1 MADYCTIAEVKNMMP
16 DVEWASDYD
25 ATILSLI
32 SRASRAIDRWTGREP
47 DAYCAPEATRLFDGA
62 GNSEL
67 YIGELAAAPTEVKV
81 AWDGTTFELLD
92 AAEYYCLPTNSLP
105 FNYIRLELG
114 TFPCKRRSVQVK
126 GKFGYSLS
134 VPDDIKQ
141 AVIIQVIRWY
151 KHGQQAFQNTAA
163 SNEFG
168 TPQYVRLDET
178 VSSILEAYR
187 KVVI

>member
-1 MADYCTIAEVKNMMP
+1 MADYCTIAEVKSVMP
-16 DVEWASDYD
+16 DVEWDASYD
-25 ATILSLI
+25 VVLTSLI
-32 SRASRAIDRWTGREP
+32 TRASRAIDRWTGREP
-47 DAYCAPEATRLFDGA
+47 NAYCAPEATRLFDSV
-62 GNSEL
+62 GNCEL
-67 YIGELAAAPTEVKV
+67 YIGELATNPKEVKV

-92 AAEYYCLPTNSLP
+92 AAEYYCLPINSLP
-105 FNYIRLELG
+105 FNYLRLEFG
-114 TFPCKRRSVQVK
+114 TFPCMRRSVQVK

-141 AVIIQVIRWY
+141 AVIMQVIRWY

-163 SNEFG
+163 ASQFG
-168 TPQYVRLDET
+168 TPEYGGLDET

>member
-16 DVEWASDYD
+16 DVEWAADYD

-47 DAYCAPEATRLFDGA
+47 DAYCAPEATRLFDSV
-62 GNSEL
+62 GNCEL
-67 YIGELAAAPTEVKV
+67 YIGELATNPKEVKV
-81 AWDGTTFELLD
+81 AWDGITFELLD
-92 AAEYYCLPTNSLP
+92 AAEYYCLPINSLP
-105 FNYIRLELG
+105 FNYLRLEFG
-114 TFPCKRRSVQVK
+114 TFPCRRRSVQVK

-141 AVIIQVIRWY
+141 AVIMQVIRWY
-151 KHGQQAFQNTAA
+151 KHGQQAFQNISANSA
-163 SNEFG
+163 LGSLEYG
-168 TPQYVRLDET
+168 GLDET

-187 KVVI
+187 KVTI